1 MTQAAIT
8 QLLFDILTAV
18 LLFAWYF
25 PLRWLMSADTHPLK
39 VNVLLQATYSF
50 ERSMK
55 AILALVGTAFPLLFF
70 FFLQQ
75 YLLPKFIVAG
85 HIGIWIASAPML
97 VIALYFQYHL
107 LHSLTQRMEQ
117 AARIDNNLVLQDLQS
132 RCADTVLVIAQNE
145 SLRNSQIRL
154 AAEADHAISALKQE
168 NGSLAQTNNLLQ
180 QQIHDLKLRLEMA
193 ESKAASRIGR
203 QDSPISPN
211 RFPRQDAQ
219 YYVRIGEMIE
229 AGLLLYDDQPVTKA
243 HAKRYLTKQNEWI
256 VQAKSGGALYAKLDD
271 LVRNGY
277 EIGANPIA
285 KTMLYGCE
293 NDSGDFYPLSA
304 EAHKNKG
311 VSHFRTFAAERN
323 HHFFT
328 NKDSAPI
335 G

>member
-25 PLRWLMSADTHPLK
+25 PLRWLLSAEVHPLK
-39 VNVLLQATYSF
+39 VNILLQATYSF

-55 AILALVGTAFPLLFF
+55 ALLAVVGTAFPLLFF

-107 LHSLTQRMEQ
+107 LHSLTKRMEQ
-117 AARIDNNLVLQDLQS
+117 AARIDNNLVLQDLQA
-132 RCADTVLVIAQNE
+132 RCADTALVIGQND
-145 SLRNSQIRL
+145 SLRKSQIRL
-154 AAEADHAISALKQE
+154 AAEADKAISALKQE
-168 NGSLAQTNNLLQ
+168 NGSLMQTNTLLQ
-180 QQIHDLKLRLEMA
+180 QQIHDLKLRLEIA
-193 ESKAASRIGR
+193 ESKAASRLGK
-203 QDSPISPN
+203 QDSPVSIN
-211 RFPRQDAQ
+211 RFPRQDGQ

-243 HAKRYLTKQNEWI
+243 HAKRYLTKQHDWI
-256 VQAKSGGALYAKLDD
+256 VQAKSGGALYAKVAD

-285 KTMLYGCE
+285 KTLLYGCE
-293 NDSGDFYPLSA
+293 PDSGDFYPLSA
-304 EAHKNKG
+304 EPHRNKG
-311 VSHFRTFAAERN
+311 LSHFRTFAAERKP
-323 HHFFT
+323 HFT
-328 NKDSAPI
+328 SNKDSASI